1 MATSIVEFGEWLP
14 DQAGI
19 TGAIQDAYNVVP
31 QAVGYGP
38 FPDTVDLSAAADT
51 SLNNV
56 FVTKYAAT
64 TTLFAGSFTKLYK
77 FDSTDLSMDNVS
89 KSGNYTGTNRW
100 VFTQFGPSLIAA
112 NGIAKL
118 QVWNLGSSSLFA
130 DLAAAAP
137 TAKFVT
143 TVRDF
148 VVAANVAG
156 YENKVYW
163 SDINDEADW
172 TAGATS
178 QSDDQV
184 IPDGGDIRGITGGE
198 YGLVLLER
206 AISRMTYVGAP
217 LFFQFD
223 TIAKNIGCYESN
235 SIAQFGNLTFF
246 LSDDGFYVC
255 DGQTVTPIGAE
266 KVDRYFFNLV
276 DQSKLNE
283 MSATIDV
290 IRKLVIWQYTDTFAQ
305 KRLIIYNF
313 QTKKWSEA
321 ETTSTYLGS
330 AAQAGVTLEGLDTFG
345 TMDSI
350 ETSFDSRLWSG
361 GKFVLAGVKD
371 TKIVTFTGSNKSGYV
386 TTGDLGNGNQSIIM
400 LAKPKVDNGSASVSV
415 ASRALLS
422 EVPSFGTA
430 VAADT
435 ENRTSLRSGGKYH
448 RVRVSPSGANWKTAA
463 GVEIDLVPQGGR

>member
-19 TGAIQDAYNVVP
+19 TGSIQDAFNVIP
-31 QAVGYGP
+31 QAIGYGP
-38 FPDTVDLSAAADT
+38 FPNTVDLSAAADT
-51 SLNNV
+51 NLNNV
-56 FVTKYAAT
+56 FVTKYGGT

-77 FDSTDLSMDNVS
+77 FDFTDLSMDNVS

-100 VFTQFGPSLIAA
+100 MFTQFGPSLIAA

-163 SDINDEADW
+163 SDINDETDW

-206 AISRMTYVGAP
+206 SISRMSYVGAP

-266 KVDRYFFNLV
+266 KVDRYFFNFV

-283 MSATIDV
+283 MSSTIDV
-290 IRKLVIWQYTDTFAQ
+290 IRKLVIWQYTDIFAQ
-305 KRLIIYNF
+305 KRLMIYNF
-313 QTKKWSEA
+313 QTKKWSTA
-321 ETTSTYLGS
+321 DTDSSFLGS

-350 ETSFDSRLWSG
+350 ETSFDSRLWAG

-371 TKIVTFTGSNKSGYV
+371 TKIVTFTGSNKSGYI

-430 VAADT
+430 VAADS
-435 ENRTSLRSGGKYH
+435 ENRASLRSGGKYH
-448 RVRVSPSGANWKTAA
+448 RVRVYPSGSNWKTAA

>member
-19 TGAIQDAYNVVP
+19 TGSIQDAYNVVP

-38 FPDTVDLSAAADT
+38 FPETVDLSGAADT

-56 FVTKYAAT
+56 FVTKYAGT

-77 FDSTDLSMDNVS
+77 FNSSSLALDNVS

-100 VFTQFGPSLIAA
+100 MFTQFGPSLIAA
-112 NGIAKL
+112 NGVGKL
-118 QVWNLGSSSLFA
+118 QVWNLGTSSLFA
-130 DLAAAAP
+130 DLSAAAP
-137 TAKFVT
+137 SARFVT

-156 YENKVYW
+156 YENKIYW
-163 SDINDEADW
+163 SDINDETDW
-172 TAGATS
+172 TAGAAS

-235 SIAQFGNLTFF
+235 SVAQFGNLTFF

-255 DGQTVTPIGAE
+255 DGQTVTPIGTE
-266 KVDRYFFNLV
+266 KIDRFFFNFV

-283 MSATIDV
+283 MSTTIDV
-290 IRKLVIWQYTDTFAQ
+290 IRKLVIWQFTDTFAQ
-305 KRLIIYNF
+305 KRLMIYNF
-313 QTKKWSEA
+313 QIKKWSEA
-321 ETTSTYLGS
+321 ATDSTYLGNAS
-330 AAQAGVTLEGLDTFG
+330 QAGVTLEGLDTFG
-345 TMDSI
+345 TVDSI
-350 ETSFDSRLWSG
+350 QTSFDSRLWAG

-371 TKIVTFTGSNKSGYV
+371 TKIVTFTGANKSGYI

-400 LAKPKVDNGSASVSV
+400 LAKPNIDNGSASVSV

-430 VAADT
+430 VAADS
-435 ENRTSLRSGGKYH
+435 ENRASLRSSGKYH
-448 RVRVSPSGANWKTAA
+448 RVRVFPSGSNWKTAA
-463 GVEIDLVPQGGR
+463 GVEIDLVQQGGR

>member
-38 FPDTVDLSAAADT
+38 FPELVELSGAA
-51 SLNNV
+51 SENLNNV
-56 FVTKYAAT
+56 FATKFGGT
-64 TTLFAGSFTKLYK
+64 TTLFAGGFTKLFKYN
-77 FDSTDLSMDNVS
+77 STTLALTDVS
-89 KSGNYTGTNRW
+89 KVGGYSGTNRW
-100 VFTQFGPSLIAA
+100 NFAQYGPSLIAA
-112 NGIAKL
+112 NGVAKL
-118 QVWNLGSSSLFA
+118 QVWNLASSTAFA

-148 VVAANVAG
+148 VVAGNVSG
-156 YENKVYW
+156 EESTVYW
-163 SDINDEADW
+163 SDLNDETDW
-172 TAGATS
+172 TPGATS
-178 QSDDQV
+178 QSDSQV
-184 IPDGGDIRGITGGE
+184 IADGGDIRGITGGE
-198 YGLVLLER
+198 YGLVFLEK
-206 AISRMTYVGAP
+206 AISRMSYVGAP

-223 TIAKNIGCYESN
+223 TIARNIGCYEAN
-235 SIAQFGNLTFF
+235 SIAQFGNLVFF
-246 LSDDGFYVC
+246 LADDGFYMC

-266 KVDRYFFNLV
+266 KVDRYFFTYA
-276 DQSKLNE
+276 DQAQIDK
-283 MSATIDV
+283 MSASIDV
-290 IRKLVIWQYTDTFAQ
+290 IRKLIIWQYTDIFAQ

-321 ETTSTYLGS
+321 ETTSTYVATL
-330 AAQAGVTLEGLDTFG
+330 AQAGVTLEGLDTFG
-345 TMDSI
+345 NMDTIS
-350 ETSFDSRLWSG
+350 TSFDSRIWAG

-371 TKIVTFTGSNKSGYV
+371 TKIVTFTGANKSGYV
-386 TTGDLGNGNQSIIM
+386 TTGDVGNGNQSIIM
-400 LAKPKVDNGSASVSV
+400 LAKPKVDTGSASVSV

-430 VAADT
+430 VAADS
-435 ENRTSLRSGGKYH
+435 ENRVSLRSGGKYH